1 MNMFVIAAKSE
12 GKYLYGYHPHIYS
25 NRKQEENALK
35 IMRNN
40 GKLTDRDKVYGLDG
54 LLLVD
59 L

>member
-25 NRKQEENALK
+25 NCKQAENALK
-35 IMRNN
+35 IMRKN
-40 GKLTDRDKVYGLDG
+40 GKLTDRDKVYELDG
-54 LLLVD
+54 LMLVD

>member
-12 GKYLYGYHPHIYS
+12 GKYLYGYHPHIYA
-25 NRKQEENALK
+25 NRKQAENALK
-35 IMRNN
+35 TMRKN
-40 GKLTDRDKVYGLDG
+40 GKLTERDKVYGLDG

>member
-1 MNMFVIAAKSE
+1 MFVIAAKSE

-25 NRKQEENALK
+25 NRKQAEKALQT
-35 IMRNN
+35 MRKN

>member
-25 NRKQEENALK
+25 NRKQAENALK
-35 IMRNN
+35 TMRKN
-40 GKLTDRDKVYGLDG
+40 GKLTERDKVYGLDG